1 MERWQR
7 KRDTRDVSG
16 RAVVSLPGP
25 VSQHLSLSPFFPLP
39 ALLWARLYL
48 YSAPTLTLL
57 LVFFFFFHDPWTR
70 KDFPPVT

>member
-1 MERWQR
+1 MAEEKGHPRCQR
-7 KRDTRDVSG
+7 KGCCVPPRTCIS
-16 RAVVSLPGP
+16 A
-25 VSQHLSLSPFFPLP
+25 SLSPFFPLP